1 MERIRIRRAG
11 WLKRASQTAIPLPVG
26 ILPITAFFT
35 TPFIQLCSGI
45 VLDWMDT
52 RSIHHDW
59 LIGFASQ
66 PGVGPYARL
75 LLKEDYLGL
84 PGMLGIVLLFTTP
97 LLVHLAISL
106 VCLKTKHATRSQ
118 EIVSII
124 CASIATLFGLLYF
137 ISG

>member
-1 MERIRIRRAG
+1 MEKIPT
-11 WLKRASQTAIPLPVG
+11 KRASWFMKAAHITVPLPVG

-52 RSIHHDW
+52 RSIHRDW

-106 VCLKTKHATRSQ
+106 VCLKTKRATRSQ

-124 CASIATLFGLLYF
+124 CAFIATLFGFLYF